1 MHIQTVSG
9 PVEPERLGSVLMHE
23 HVEALVLGGLYSGG
37 IGDDYLAERALAGLD
52 GTGFGTVVDLTGRTR
67 VESGNDLSFLTGLSA
82 ALPLNFVFGASFYKD
97 PWLEIAGTSDID
109 ELTNIYID
117 VAVSGIDGVRAGVYG
132 EIGSSLDEIT
142 RGEEL
147 HLRAVARAHTETGLA
162 ISTHCTLG
170 TMALEQ
176 VGILISEG
184 VDPSRVV
191 IGHMDLRP
199 DVSHLEQVLEGGVNL
214 GFDTWGKEWFDY
226 RVPGSESDGG
236 GEFVKWAYHRPDD
249 DRLDALAGLCAR
261 GYDDRIVLSCD
272 MSAAEAWLNP
282 STHGQHGYT
291 YLPNVVVERL
301 RRAGVSDDS
310 LHRML
315 VENPARILA
324 VA

>member
-1 MHIQTVSG
+1 MYIQTVSG

-37 IGDDYLAERALAGLD
+37 ISDDDLAERALAGLH

-67 VESGNDLSFLTGLSA
+67 VEYGNDLSLLAGVSD

-97 PWLEIAGTSDID
+97 PWLDIAGTSDID
-109 ELTNIYID
+109 ELTNIYVD
-117 VAVSGIDGVRAGVYG
+117 LAERGIAGIRAGVYG
-132 EIGSSLDEIT
+132 EVGTSLDEIT
-142 RGEEL
+142 PTEAL
-147 HLRAVARAHTETGLA
+147 HLRAVARAHGETGLA

-176 VGILISEG
+176 ATILAAEG
-184 VDPSRVV
+184 VDLSKVV
-191 IGHMDLRP
+191 VGHMDLQP
-199 DVSHLEQVLEGGVNL
+199 DLAYLEQVLESGANL
-214 GFDTWGKEWFDY
+214 AFDTWGKEWFDY
-226 RVPGSESDGG
+226 RVPGSETHGD

-249 DRLDALAGLCAR
+249 DRVDALAGLCGR

-282 STHGQHGYT
+282 ATHGRYGYA
-291 YLPNVVVERL
+291 YLPNVVVGRL
-301 RRAGVSDDS
+301 RHAGVSDDS

-324 VA
+324 IS